1 VTGWKSTSDKG
12 PANQVLLFAQ
22 DRPVVEEL
30 GVVIQTR
37 LPGISV
43 QMFHHGMDEADLA
56 HTALQ
61 FQRNQDCRILV
72 SDELGGEGRN
82 FQNAG
87 AVLHFDLP
95 WSVARLEQRI
105 GRLDW
110 VGRGADRPIESFVV
124 LGPTA
129 VESTL
134 FDIHDRVFRVFTRSV
149 GGLEYALPHMQRA
162 LNEAL
167 CRGRDALNALVA
179 SLSEQVRQ
187 ELEEVDEAF
196 ELSLDASKHQLG
208 SAEELA
214 EWLSDSGNDPES
226 ATTLAKWADRL
237 GIATRVRADQ
247 TSDFKWT
254 ADSLLRHP
262 SGLRTEGFIS
272 GIFSRQRALDDESQQ
287 FLSPGHPLVDALMED
302 METSAEGRACV
313 MAMHLGAS
321 YRGRL
326 FALVLVRSDLD
337 EQRFSGDRLPHG
349 LRLRARRFYIPDV
362 QVALVELY
370 PGDEP
375 AAAIVDDPDLLRL
388 LRNPNHIE
396 PRYHKVGPNS
406 LGTNLDTLS
415 LWAAVEEAL
424 PLTVEHVRRQRKGIP
439 EEGASQLADDLR
451 QEISFLTW
459 KRLRQP
465 DGERE
470 ALDDEIAAR
479 LALVDS
485 VRHEYLGVEAVAV
498 IVALP

>member
-1 VTGWKSTSDKG
+1 
-12 PANQVLLFAQ
+12 
-22 DRPVVEEL
+22 
-30 GVVIQTR
+30 VVIQTR

-105 GRLDW
+105 GRLDR
-110 VGRGADRPIESFVV
+110 VGRGADQPVESVVV
-124 LGPTA
+124 LGPIA
-129 VESTL
+129 VESAL
-134 FDIHDRVFRVFTRSV
+134 YDIHDQVFRVFTRSV
-149 GGLEYALPHMQRA
+149 GGLEYALPRMQRA

-167 CRGRDALNALVA
+167 CRGRDALDALVA

-214 EWLSDSGNDPES
+214 EWLSDSGNDPEA
-226 ATTLAKWADRL
+226 ATTLAKWAGRL
-237 GIATRVRADQ
+237 GITTRVRADQ

-272 GIFSRQRALDDESQQ
+272 GTFSRQRALDDESQQ

-302 METSAEGRACV
+302 METSPEGRACV
-313 MAMHLGAS
+313 MAMHLGAG

-326 FALVLVRSDLD
+326 FALVLVRCDLD
-337 EQRFSGDRLPHG
+337 EQRFSGYRLPHG
-349 LRLRARRFYIPDV
+349 LRLRARRFHIPEV
-362 QVALVELY
+362 QVALVELH
-370 PGDEP
+370 PGD
-375 AAAIVDDPDLLRL
+375 
-388 LRNPNHIE
+388 
-396 PRYHKVGPNS
+396 
-406 LGTNLDTLS
+406 
-415 LWAAVEEAL
+415 
-424 PLTVEHVRRQRKGIP
+424 
-439 EEGASQLADDLR
+439 
-451 QEISFLTW
+451 
-459 KRLRQP
+459 
-465 DGERE
+465 
-470 ALDDEIAAR
+470 
-479 LALVDS
+479 
-485 VRHEYLGVEAVAV
+485 
-498 IVALP
+498 